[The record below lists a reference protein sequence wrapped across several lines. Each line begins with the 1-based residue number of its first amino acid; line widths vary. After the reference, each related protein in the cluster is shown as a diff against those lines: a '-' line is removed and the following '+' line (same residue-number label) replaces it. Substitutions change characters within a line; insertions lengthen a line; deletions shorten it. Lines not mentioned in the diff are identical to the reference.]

1 MAVYPSPPVSAIE
14 VFNPF
19 TCNVITSKVGFM
31 SVTFLFDF
39 YVLSFL
45 FLCYPI
51 IASFMLNRYHS
62 VYYFNSPAISFTV
75 FFVIFLVVLLMIIP
89 KILILNLEQSR

>member
-1 MAVYPSPPVSAIE
+1 MAVYPSLPGSAIE

-19 TCNVITSKVGFM
+19 TFNVITSKVGFM
-31 SVTFLFDF
+31 SVTFLFVF

-45 FLCYPI
+45 FLYYPV
-51 IASFMLNRYHS
+51 IASFMLNRYLL
-62 VYYFNSPAISFTV
+62 VYYFNSAISFTV

>member
-1 MAVYPSPPVSAIE
+1 MAVYPSLPVFAIE

-19 TCNVITSKVGFM
+19 TCNVITSKAGFM
-31 SVTFLFDF
+31 SVIFLFVF

-45 FLCYPI
+45 FLCYPV
-51 IASFMLNRYHS
+51 IASFKLIRYLL

-75 FFVIFLVVLLMIIP
+75 LLF
-89 KILILNLEQSR
+89 S